1 VQTVQR
7 DTRWH
12 GGASDEAEDGAA
24 SMRVSRELP
33 VHPLAQGVHGGS
45 HGEPSR
51 RSAPGSE
58 IGLRMAGRH
67 DDASRDPELGPGA
80 GAPTHDGLAP
90 GDDALA
96 PGTDPDQAQLAPLV
110 VEIPPFAEVFRT
122 YSAFVWRVLLRL
134 GVAEADVDDVAQE
147 VFLGIHR
154 NLSRFEGRCSLRTWV
169 YGICHRRAVDYRRRA
184 SVRPELYSD
193 EPPEQ
198 SVAANQ
204 EQGFAVSQARQQ
216 LARVLDGLD
225 EEKRTVFVLFDIEGV
240 PMDEVAEIV
249 GCPLQTAYSRLY
261 AARRKVE
268 ATLARQRAD
277 RRSV

>member
-1 VQTVQR
+1 MRPLEGLFWVRSELRKDVYTVQR

-12 GGASDEAEDGAA
+12 GGTPRETTDGGLVV
-24 SMRVSRELP
+24 SGSRERVEAP
-33 VHPLAQGVHGGS
+33 VP
-45 HGEPSR
+45 
-51 RSAPGSE
+51 
-58 IGLRMAGRH
+58 
-67 DDASRDPELGPGA
+67 
-80 GAPTHDGLAP
+80 
-90 GDDALA
+90 
-96 PGTDPDQAQLAPLV
+96 
-110 VEIPPFAEVFRT
+110 VEVPPFPEVFRT
-122 YSAFVWRVLLRL
+122 YSSFVWRVLLRL
-134 GVAEADVDDVAQE
+134 GVAEADIDDVAQE

-193 EPPEQ
+193 DPPDQ
-198 SVAANQ
+198 GVAADQ
-204 EQGFAVSQARQQ
+204 EQDFALAQARQQ
-216 LARVLDGLD
+216 LARVLDSLD

-268 ATLARQRAD
+268 ATLSRQRTE

>member
-1 VQTVQR
+1 MRPISQARDRIEPRNDVHTVQR

-12 GGASDEAEDGAA
+12 GGVSHEADEGSARTRQSGELLEGLTGARERAA
-24 SMRVSRELP
+24 SGIEP
-33 VHPLAQGVHGGS
+33 VAERRGT
-45 HGEPSR
+45 EP
-51 RSAPGSE
+51 
-58 IGLRMAGRH
+58 
-67 DDASRDPELGPGA
+67 
-80 GAPTHDGLAP
+80 
-90 GDDALA
+90 
-96 PGTDPDQAQLAPLV
+96 AQLAQVAEDALLMEGQV
-110 VEIPPFAEVFRT
+110 AVEIPPFAEVFRT
-122 YSAFVWRVLLRL
+122 YSTFVWRVLLRL
-134 GVAEADVDDVAQE
+134 GVAESDVDDVAQE

-193 EPPEQ
+193 DPPEQ
-198 SVAANQ
+198 GVAADQ
-204 EQGFAVSQARQQ
+204 EQGFALSQARQQ

-268 ATLARQRAD
+268 ATLARQRTE

>member
-1 VQTVQR
+1 MRPIAARDRIEPRNDVHTVQR

-12 GGASDEAEDGAA
+12 GGVSDQADEGSARTRQSGELSRAGSGIEPVGSGQRRSVEPALAQAAQAAEDALLMEGQAA
-24 SMRVSRELP
+24 
-33 VHPLAQGVHGGS
+33 
-45 HGEPSR
+45 
-51 RSAPGSE
+51 
-58 IGLRMAGRH
+58 
-67 DDASRDPELGPGA
+67 
-80 GAPTHDGLAP
+80 
-90 GDDALA
+90 
-96 PGTDPDQAQLAPLV
+96 

-122 YSAFVWRVLLRL
+122 YSSFVWRVLLRL
-134 GVAEADVDDVAQE
+134 GVAESDVDDVAQE
-147 VFLGIHR
+147 VFLGVHR

-193 EPPEQ
+193 DPPEQ
-198 SVAANQ
+198 GVAADQ
-204 EQGFAVSQARQQ
+204 EQGFALSQARQQ

-268 ATLARQRAD
+268 ATLARQRTE

>member
-1 VQTVQR
+1 VQR
-7 DTRWH
+7 DTHW
-12 GGASDEAEDGAA
+12 GGRAHAGVSHEAEAGTVETAPVVASAA
-24 SMRVSRELP
+24 ALV
-33 VHPLAQGVHGGS
+33 AQS
-45 HGEPSR
+45 PS
-51 RSAPGSE
+51 E
-58 IGLRMAGRH
+58 
-67 DDASRDPELGPGA
+67 
-80 GAPTHDGLAP
+80 
-90 GDDALA
+90 DALLSA
-96 PGTDPDQAQLAPLV
+96 DVP

-193 EPPEQ
+193 DPPEQ
-198 SVAANQ
+198 GVAPDQ
-204 EQGFAVSQARQQ
+204 EQGFALSQARQQ

-268 ATLARQRAD
+268 STLSRQRTD